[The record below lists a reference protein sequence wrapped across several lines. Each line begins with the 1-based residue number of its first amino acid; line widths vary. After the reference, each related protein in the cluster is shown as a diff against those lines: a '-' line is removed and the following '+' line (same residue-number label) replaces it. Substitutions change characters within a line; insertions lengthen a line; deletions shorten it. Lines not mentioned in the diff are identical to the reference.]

1 MLSSWYDASAQWQH
15 YGESAVKNMAD
26 DFRDILSPSGTGVRL
41 SIKARAGARPG
52 KSAERTPKIVQVA
65 EGKRALEIAI
75 AAPARDGKANQ
86 ALLAFLAGELRLKKA
101 DLSIKAGTANRLK
114 LIEITG
120 NPQALYARVAGW
132 LAGCGSE

>member
-1 MLSSWYDASAQWQH
+1 MLSGWDNASGQWRH

-26 DFRDILSPSGTGVRL
+26 DFRDILSSSGTGVHL
-41 SIKARAGARPG
+41 SVKARAGARPG

-86 ALLAFLAGELRLKKA
+86 AILAFLAGELHLKKA

-120 NPQALYARVAGW
+120 NPQALYARVAAW